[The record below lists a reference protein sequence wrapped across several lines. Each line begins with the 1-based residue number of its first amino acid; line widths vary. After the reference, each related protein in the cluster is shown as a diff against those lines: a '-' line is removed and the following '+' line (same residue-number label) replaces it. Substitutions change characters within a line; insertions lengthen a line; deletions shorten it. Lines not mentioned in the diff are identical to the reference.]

1 MRSATAAK
9 RFRPVIGPPSWS
21 YTRSPATR
29 FVAPAR
35 QNPDRSGAAQER
47 GPRRS
52 SATDGCSARRNAVA
66 RAQRRKSMRRRGG
79 PPPGPLSTL
88 LRSALHTRRPQ
99 DAHAARCV
107 EHGHV
112 RCHHSVAHIR
122 GVRHRDGGHR
132 QAVRS
137 RRCFARRID
146 DTLPARGS
154 GMSRERSARPRLCER
169 RHDEPLLACPGRSAR
184 RRGVFAPPGM
194 RVLCRPRLSRPAR
207 HQSLSEHVR
216 GLRAVVGI
224 LLEARKNDGVQTRRN
239 RAVGASGRCCR
250 RRL

>member
-1 MRSATAAK
+1 VQR
-9 RFRPVIGPPSWS
+9 
-21 YTRSPATR
+21 
-29 FVAPAR
+29 R
-35 QNPDRSGAAQER
+35 QR

-112 RCHHSVAHIR
+112 RCQHSVARIR

-146 DTLPARGS
+146 DTLRREGPAWRESAQPDHGS
-154 GMSRERSARPRLCER
+154 TSEGMTSRCSPVKAAPLGDGACSPHQACACSADHGCPAPHDTSRSASTSVVCGRWSGSFSRHVRTTASRPGGI
-169 RHDEPLLACPGRSAR
+169 GRS
-184 RRGVFAPPGM
+184 
-194 RVLCRPRLSRPAR
+194 
-207 HQSLSEHVR
+207 E
-216 GLRAVVGI
+216 RA
-224 LLEARKNDGVQTRRN
+224 DG
-239 RAVGASGRCCR
+239 AVGGVSR
-250 RRL
+250 